1 MRKAYFYWGLQE
13 LPEVETL
20 EEIEEDGLYAVA
32 GWKTP
37 VSVQTVTVFGEEQIS
52 AQYPKTRF
60 FYGADGVRRCAMGTG
75 SFKEFSIR

>member
-37 VSVQTVTVFGEEQIS
+37 VSVQTATDFG
-52 AQYPKTRF
+52 
-60 FYGADGVRRCAMGTG
+60 
-75 SFKEFSIR
+75 

>member
-20 EEIEEDGLYAVA
+20 EEIEEDGLYAVE

-37 VSVQTVTVFGEEQIS
+37 ASVQTATDFGEEQIS
-52 AQYPKTRF
+52 AQHPKTRF
-60 FYGADGVRRCAMGTG
+60 FYGDDGVRGYAIGTG
-75 SFKEFSIR
+75 EFKM